1 MPDHPPLRWLFID
14 FNSYFASVEQQLDP
28 KLRGRPVVVSPVAGD
43 SSCAIAAS
51 YEAKAFGIKTGT
63 PIREARQL
71 CPDLVVIH
79 AKHRHYV
86 EFHERLKAEIE
97 NHLPITK
104 TCSIDEVGCRLM
116 DNENAPDVAR
126 GIALRI
132 KRGIAANVG
141 ECLRSSI
148 GIAPN
153 RFLAKVASD
162 MQKPD
167 GLTVLE
173 AADLPER
180 LYELELCDLPGIG
193 RRMEKRLLA
202 AGVPDV
208 RTFMNL
214 PPKLARRIWGSIHGE
229 RMWWELRGL
238 DLPDQP
244 TERRSVGHSHVLAP
258 ELRHEAGAHRIVRRL
273 LVKAASRMRR
283 LGYRTSCL
291 VLTVWLESRWEW
303 SGAERLPATEDSFA
317 LLAALEK
324 LWAQASAQ
332 ARHLHLAARYK
343 QVSVALVE
351 LMPTNADQFRL
362 FEDDGSPADAAAAAR
377 RLRLSRIIDEVNGKR
392 GRDKVRLGIWEDK
405 RPDSFT
411 GTKIAFTR
419 VPDLEEFHE

>member
-1 MPDHPPLRWLFID
+1 MLDHLPLRWLFID

-28 KLRGRPVVVSPVAGD
+28 RLRNRPVAVSPVGGD

-71 CPDLVVIH
+71 CPELIVIH
-79 AKHRHYV
+79 ATHQRYV
-86 EFHERLKAEIE
+86 EFHEALKKEIE

-104 TCSIDEVGCRLM
+104 VCSIDEVGCRLM
-116 DNENAPDVAR
+116 DNENAPKVAR
-126 GIALRI
+126 DIALRI
-132 KRGIAANVG
+132 KRGIATNVG

-180 LYELELCDLPGIG
+180 LYDLELRDLPGIG

-202 AGVPDV
+202 AGIPDV

-258 ELRHEAGAHRIVRRL
+258 EFRHEAGAQQIVRRL

-283 LGYRTSCL
+283 LGYRTRCL
-291 VLTVWLESRWEW
+291 VLTCWLESRWEW
-303 SGAERLPATEDSFA
+303 SGAARLPATQDSFT
-317 LLAALEK
+317 LLEALER
-324 LWAQASAQ
+324 LWGQAAAE
-332 ARHLHLAARYK
+332 ARRLNFAPRYK

-351 LMPTNADQFRL
+351 LAPLNEDQFAL
-362 FEDDGSPADAAAAAR
+362 FDHDGAPLDAAVQAR
-377 RLRLSRIIDEVNGKR
+377 RLRLSRVLDEVNGKL
-392 GRDKVRLGIWEDK
+392 GRDKVRLGAWRDK

-419 VPDLEEFHE
+419 VPDIEEFRE